1 MVILS
6 DYYEESFPQ
15 DGGIKEKKPQSAHIE
30 WDVAFNPI
38 VGRCYEVFFSMKG
51 TEGTDLE
58 NSARIRVDGEHVRD
72 WIDLSTKQP
81 LLWPLQSPF
90 VVLGS
95 REISCSNGSEL
106 DVEHSAT

>member
-6 DYYEESFPQ
+6 DYHKPLSQ
-15 DGGIKEKKPQSAHIE
+15 DGGIREKKPQSAPIE

-38 VGRCYEVFFSMKG
+38 VGRCDEVFFSMKG
-51 TEGTDLE
+51 TEGTPQQ
-58 NSARIRVDGEHVRD
+58 NSARIRVDGKESGK

-81 LLWPLQSPF
+81 LNWQGGSPR
-90 VVLGS
+90 VVRGS